1 MSMPVSRE
9 KLETLV
15 KITVVTAVWN
25 AAETI
30 TDALMSVLG
39 QDHPDIELLVMDGGS
54 TDGTQSRVAAISD
67 TRLRMVSEPDKG
79 IYDALNKGLAAA
91 TGEVV
96 GFVHAD
102 DILAGP
108 HVMSQVA
115 RAFDDAECDLTY
127 GDLDYV
133 SATDTNKI
141 IRHWRAGD
149 FSRGKLQRGWMPPH
163 PTVYARRALYE
174 RIGPY
179 DTTYRIAADYDAL
192 LRMFGS
198 GAARATYIPETL
210 VKMRMG
216 GVSNRNFRE
225 IRRKTRE
232 DLRAVRSNG
241 VGGAGT
247 IAAKNLR
254 KVPQFFLR

>member
-1 MSMPVSRE
+1 MKV
-9 KLETLV
+9 
-15 KITVVTAVWN
+15 TVVTAVWN

-30 TDALMSVLG
+30 SNALESVLT

-54 TDGTQSRVAAISD
+54 TDGTQDRVGAFQD
-67 TRLRMVSEPDKG
+67 PRLRMVSEPDKG

-91 TGEVV
+91 TGDII

-102 DILAGP
+102 DMLAGP
-108 HVMSQVA
+108 AVLSA
-115 RAFDDAECDLTY
+115 ILRAFEETGCDLTY

-133 SATDTNKI
+133 SAADTARI
-141 IRHWRAGD
+141 VRHWQAGD
-149 FSRGKLQRGWMPPH
+149 YSRGKLSRGWMPPH

-179 DTTYRIAADYDAL
+179 NTSYRIAADYDAI
-192 LRMFGS
+192 LRMFS
-198 GAARATYIPETL
+198 ADDVRATYIPETL

-216 GVSNRNFRE
+216 GVSNRNFTE
-225 IRRKTRE
+225 IRRKSRE
-232 DLRAVRSNG
+232 DLRAVRENG
-241 VGGAGT
+241 VGGAAT

-254 KVPQFFLR
+254 KLPQFFLR

>member
-1 MSMPVSRE
+1 M
-9 KLETLV
+9 

-30 TDALMSVLG
+30 TDALSSVLG
-39 QDHPDIELLVMDGGS
+39 QDHADFELLVMDGGS
-54 TDGTQSRVAAISD
+54 TDGTQRRVNAISD
-67 TRLRMVSEPDKG
+67 TRLHMISEPDKG

-91 TGEVV
+91 AGEIV

-102 DILAGP
+102 DILAD
-108 HVMSQVA
+108 SQVLSRIA
-115 RAFDDAECDLTY
+115 SAFEDTDCDLSY

-133 SATDTNKI
+133 SATDTTRI
-141 IRHWRAGD
+141 IRHWRAGR
-149 FSRGKLQRGWMPPH
+149 FSHGKLTRGWMPPH

-179 DTTYRIAADYDAL
+179 DTSYRIAADYDAI
-192 LRMFGS
+192 LRMFGP
-198 GAARATYIPETL
+198 GRARATYIPETL
-210 VKMRMG
+210 VKMRLG
-216 GVSNRNFRE
+216 GVSNRNLTE

-241 VGGAGT
+241 VGGMGT
-247 IAAKNLR
+247 IATKNLR